1 MTGRRCTDLEAAQIS
16 GRSKSWLQRHTC
28 AWCDQTLWR
37 VLRYGCAA
45 MYEKCDPTKKDF
57 SAAGRMSS
65 PSTEAGNG

>member
-1 MTGRRCTDLEAAQIS
+1 MPEMICTDTEATTIS

-37 VLRYGCAA
+37 TLRYGCAA

-57 SAAGRMSS
+57 A
-65 PSTEAGNG
+65 PEQDK